1 MAHNVE
7 TMAYAGQVPWHGLG
21 KRVLPDLT
29 PDQMLV
35 EAGLDWEVAKSPTY
49 YDSDVMD
56 GMTIPDR
63 FALHRVTDGQYM
75 DTVGKNWKPLQNR
88 EAFAFFHDFVMQGD
102 MEMHTAGSLQKGKI
116 VWALAKIKDSY
127 SVVDGDEME
136 QYLLFVNPHK
146 RGKAIEVRSTDVRVV
161 CNNTMDFALES
172 SSSRR
177 ISVNHNSAWDEDYV
191 KEMLG
196 LAHAASAKYRETA
209 QFLASKTYAQPSLE
223 DFIDQI
229 FPNTGSSDERSKN
242 ANRTLDVIHEQPGA
256 NFAEG
261 TWWQAFNAVTYM
273 TDHEMGRNADSRLT
287 SAWFGQ
293 NRTRKAKALD
303 MALEYAEAA

>member
-49 YDSDVMD
+49 YDSDAMD
-56 GMTIPDR
+56 GMTIPDK

-88 EAFAFFHDFVMQGD
+88 EAFEFFHDFVMQGD

-209 QFLASKTYAQPSLE
+209 QFLASKTSFERITMKKAPTSVLHRKHTLNLRQKILLIKSSQTQVLLMSGLKM
-223 DFIDQI
+223 QI
-229 FPNTGSSDERSKN
+229 ALQMLFTNN
-242 ANRTLDVIHEQPGA
+242 LVQTLQKVHGGKHLIQLP
-256 NFAEG
+256 
-261 TWWQAFNAVTYM
+261 T
-273 TDHEMGRNADSRLT
+273 
-287 SAWFGQ
+287 
-293 NRTRKAKALD
+293 
-303 MALEYAEAA
+303 

>member
-35 EAGLDWEVAKSPTY
+35 EAGLDWEVAKSPSY
-49 YDSDVMD
+49 YDSDAMD
-56 GMTIPDR
+56 GMIIPDR

-229 FPNTGSSDERSKN
+229 FPTQVLLMSGLRMQ
-242 ANRTLDVIHEQPGA
+242 I
-256 NFAEG
+256 
-261 TWWQAFNAVTYM
+261 
-273 TDHEMGRNADSRLT
+273 
-287 SAWFGQ
+287 
-293 NRTRKAKALD
+293 AL
-303 MALEYAEAA
+303 

>member
-7 TMAYAGQVPWHGLG
+7 TMAYAGAVPWHGLG

-29 PDQMLV
+29 PEQMLV
-35 EAGLDWEVAKSPTY
+35 EAGLDWEVVKTPLY
-49 YDSDVMD
+49 YEYDD
-56 GMTIPDR
+56 GEDLEVPDR
-63 FALHRVTDGQYM
+63 FALVRKHDGAYM
-75 DTVGKNWKPLQNR
+75 DTVGANWRPLQNQQ
-88 EAFAFFHDFVMQGD
+88 AFEFFNDFIMQGG
-102 MEMHTAGSLQKGKI
+102 MQMHTAGSLQQGKI
-116 VWALAKIKDSY
+116 VWALAKLDSSY
-127 SVVDGDEME
+127 SVVDGDEMQ

-146 RGKAIEVRSTDVRVV
+146 RGKAIEVRSTDIRVV
-161 CNNTMDFALES
+161 CNNTMDFALNS
-172 SSSRR
+172 KSSRR

-196 LAHAASAKYRETA
+196 LAQVASIEYKETA
-209 QFLASKTYAQPSLE
+209 QFLASKSYTQPSLE

-242 ANRTLDVIHEQPGA
+242 AHRTLDVIHEQPGA
-256 NFAEG
+256 HFAEG
-261 TWWQAFNAVTYM
+261 SWWQAFNAVTRM

-303 MALEYAEAA
+303 MAIEYAEDA

>member
-29 PDQMLV
+29 PEQMLI
-35 EAGLDWEVAKSPTY
+35 EASLDWEVVKTPLY
-49 YDSDVMD
+49 YEYDEGEDLEV
-56 GMTIPDR
+56 PDR
-63 FALHRVTDGQYM
+63 FALIRKNDGAYM
-75 DTVGKNWKPLQNR
+75 DTVGKNWKPLQNH
-88 EAFAFFHDFVMQGD
+88 EAFEFFHDFVMQGG

-127 SVVDGDEME
+127 SVVEGDEME

-172 SSSRR
+172 QSSRR
-177 ISVNHNSAWDEDYV
+177 IAVNHNSAWDEDYV

-196 LAHAASAKYRETA
+196 LAHAASAKYKETA

-223 DFIDQI
+223 DFIDQL
-229 FPNTGSSDERSKN
+229 FPNTGASDERSKN
-242 ANRTLDVIHEQPGA
+242 AHRTLDLVHEQPGSH
-256 NFAEG
+256 FAEG
-261 TWWQAFNAVTYM
+261 SWWQAFNAVTRM
-273 TDHEMGRNADSRLT
+273 TDHEMGRSADSRLT

-293 NRTRKAKALD
+293 NRTRKAKALSS
-303 MALEYAEAA
+303 AVEYAEAA

>member
-29 PDQMLV
+29 PEQMLV
-35 EAGLDWEVAKSPTY
+35 EAGLDWEVVKTPLY
-49 YDSDVMD
+49 YEYDD
-56 GMTIPDR
+56 GEDLEVPDR
-63 FALHRVTDGQYM
+63 FALVRKHDGAYM
-75 DTVGKNWKPLQNR
+75 DTVGANWRPLQNQQ
-88 EAFAFFHDFVMQGD
+88 AFEFFNDFIMQGD
-102 MEMHTAGSLQKGKI
+102 MEMHTAGSLQQGKI
-116 VWALAKIKDSY
+116 VWALAKIKGSY
-127 SVVDGDEME
+127 SVVEGDEMQ

-146 RGKAIEVRSTDVRVV
+146 RGKAIEVRSTDIRVV
-161 CNNTMDFALES
+161 CNNTMDFALNSE
-172 SSSRR
+172 SSRR

-196 LAHAASAKYRETA
+196 LAQVASSKYQETA
-209 QFLASKTYAQPSLE
+209 QFLASKTYTQPSLE
-223 DFIDQI
+223 DFIDQL
-229 FPNTGSSDERSKN
+229 FPNTGASDERSKN
-242 ANRTLDVIHEQPGA
+242 AHRTLDVVHEQPGA
-256 NFAEG
+256 HFAEG
-261 TWWQAFNAVTYM
+261 SWWQAFNAVTRM
-273 TDHEMGRNADSRLT
+273 TDHEMGRNANSRLT

>member
-1 MAHNVE
+1 
-7 TMAYAGQVPWHGLG
+7 
-21 KRVLPDLT
+21 
-29 PDQMLV
+29 
-35 EAGLDWEVAKSPTY
+35 
-49 YDSDVMD
+49 
-56 GMTIPDR
+56 
-63 FALHRVTDGQYM
+63 
-75 DTVGKNWKPLQNR
+75 
-88 EAFAFFHDFVMQGD
+88 MQGD

>member
-35 EAGLDWEVAKSPTY
+35 EAGLDWEVAKSPAY
-49 YDSDVMD
+49 YDSDAMD
-56 GMTIPDR
+56 GMTIPDK
-63 FALHRVTDGQYM
+63 FVLHRVTDGQYM
-75 DTVGKNWKPLQNR
+75 DIVGKNWKPLQNHD
-88 EAFAFFHDFVMQGD
+88 AFEFFHDFVMQGN

-172 SSSRR
+172 QSSRR
-177 ISVNHNSAWDEDYV
+177 IAVNHNSAWDEDYV

-209 QFLASKTYAQPSLE
+209 QSLASKTYAQPSLE

>member
-35 EAGLDWEVAKSPTY
+35 EAGLDWEVAKSPAY
-49 YDSDVMD
+49 YDSDAMD
-56 GMTIPDR
+56 GMTIPDK
-63 FALHRVTDGQYM
+63 FVLHRVTDGQYM
-75 DTVGKNWKPLQNR
+75 DIVGKNWKPLQNHD
-88 EAFAFFHDFVMQGD
+88 AFEFFHDFVMQGD

-172 SSSRR
+172 QSSRR
-177 ISVNHNSAWDEDYV
+177 IAVNHNSAWDEDYV

-196 LAHAASAKYRETA
+196 LAHAAAAKYRETA